1 MITQNLTGAQRR
13 LLKKKY
19 ASLKSS
25 HKNSHRN
32 HTNRIFCKKI
42 FRSIDL
48 FVLRDACHELL
59 YVFGDSVLCVRDAG
73 RRGNKI
79 TAFSLFLFHS
89 NFNMKLNEPYILYF
103 CLFWS
108 SISFVWTDGRL
119 FTQRCRWN
127 WPGLPATNLPT
138 SFQHFSSIWPCGKSV
153 QRPRL
158 LQTHTARLNFVFGKK
173 RWSSHATN

>member
-1 MITQNLTGAQRR
+1 MKKEICVVKKQPQEQPQKSHEQDILQKKLQIDRSFRPTGRVPWTFVR
-13 LLKKKY
+13 LWG
-19 ASLKSS
+19 
-25 HKNSHRN
+25 
-32 HTNRIFCKKI
+32 F
-42 FRSIDL
+42 
-48 FVLRDACHELL
+48 
-59 YVFGDSVLCVRDAG
+59 LCVRDAG

-79 TAFSLFLFHS
+79 TAFSLYLFHS

-103 CLFWS
+103 RLFWS

-127 WPGLPATNLPT
+127 WPGLPATNLPS

-153 QRPRL
+153 QRSRL

-173 RWSSHATN
+173 RRSSHATN